1 MQQEHKELLIYWGDE
16 KSSIDVNSSLSEKK
30 EICETI
36 SSAIWA
42 DDIVALKQTHS
53 NSGFHVSNLEKD
65 KKFFT
70 TEGDFLITQESDLGI
85 AVITADCV
93 PLVLHNLEN
102 QAIAIV
108 HVGWKGAVTGIV
120 KAVCTDALFS
130 KNMDLV
136 QAFIGP
142 SALDCCYEVQKDFLE
157 HFDEEIKEK
166 CFVVRDE
173 KIYYNN
179 TLFIRIKLKSL
190 GIFDRNIY
198 TDYNICTI
206 CSEEF
211 CSYRRDGK
219 MARRNVTVAL
229 LR

>member
-1 MQQEHKELLIYWGDE
+1 M
-16 KSSIDVNSSLSEKK
+16 
-30 EICETI
+30 
-36 SSAIWA
+36 
-42 DDIVALKQTHS
+42 
-53 NSGFHVSNLEKD
+53 
-65 KKFFT
+65 
-70 TEGDFLITQESDLGI
+70 
-85 AVITADCV
+85 ITADCA

-102 QAIAIV
+102 QAIAII
-108 HVGWKGAVTGIV
+108 HVGWKGAATGIIEN
-120 KAVCTDALFS
+120 VCAGAFFS
-130 KNMDLV
+130 KNMDVV

-142 SALDCCYEVQKDFLE
+142 SALDCCYEVQSDFLE

-179 TLFIRIKLKSL
+179 SLFIRIKLKSL

-219 MARRNVTVAL
+219 MAKRNVTVAL